1 MEANMASA
9 SKPRWAI
16 KTEPLRNVSDLAD
29 VLAVLFLDL
38 PPNTTWSKFI
48 PFAAP
53 VRDLDIQIKK
63 LGFRLMQDQHW
74 ANPVL
79 VRPSKIDG
87 LLERIDRF
95 EVVGELSEIRVN
107 IISAS
112 GVTEAT

>member
-1 MEANMASA
+1 
-9 SKPRWAI
+9 
-16 KTEPLRNVSDLAD
+16 
-29 VLAVLFLDL
+29 
-38 PPNTTWSKFI
+38 
-48 PFAAP
+48 
-53 VRDLDIQIKK
+53 
-63 LGFRLMQDQHW
+63 MQDQHW